1 MTSSRQSKTTFD
13 LDSAIGFLVGRTC
26 HFMRKA
32 FQKTFGEAGH
42 SVTPEEWV
50 LLNRLWAQDGQRHAE
65 LAAST
70 VRDRTTVTRLLDS
83 MVEKGLVRRE
93 TDPDDRRGVLTFL
106 TSEGEALR
114 DELIPV
120 AIGLLARV
128 TEGISEDDLESCRET
143 LRKLQT
149 NLLEITEEGERGT

>member
-1 MTSSRQSKTTFD
+1 MDFD
-13 LDSAIGFLVGRTC
+13 LDSAIPFVVGRTC

-32 FQKTFGEAGH
+32 FQKTFTEAGH

-50 LLNRLWAQDGQRHAE
+50 LLNRLWTQDGQRHAE

-83 MVEKGLVRRE
+83 MVDKGLVRRE

-106 TSEGEALR
+106 TPAGAALK
-114 DELIPV
+114 DQLIPV
-120 AIGLLARV
+120 ARGLLARA
-128 TEGISEDDLESCRET
+128 TQGISDRELEDCRKT
-143 LRKLQT
+143 LRKFQA
-149 NLLEITEEGERGT
+149 NLLEITEEGEG

>member
-1 MTSSRQSKTTFD
+1 MRKPKTAFD
-13 LDSAIGFLVGRTC
+13 LDSTIAFVVGRTC

-65 LAAST
+65 LTAST

-83 MVEKGLVRRE
+83 MVDKGLVRRE
-93 TDPDDRRGVLTFL
+93 TDPEDRRGVLTFL
-106 TSEGEALR
+106 TPAGAALK

-120 AIGLLARV
+120 AQGLLASA
-128 TEGISEDDLESCRET
+128 TEGISD
-143 LRKLQT
+143 K
-149 NLLEITEEGERGT
+149 

>member
-1 MTSSRQSKTTFD
+1 MRKPKMTFD
-13 LDSAIGFLVGRTC
+13 LDAAMGFVVGRTC

-42 SVTPEEWV
+42 TVTPEEWV
-50 LLNRLWAQDGQRHAE
+50 LLNRLWEQDGQRHAE

-83 MVEKGLVRRE
+83 MVDKGLVRRE

-106 TSEGEALR
+106 TPAGEALR

-120 AIGLLARV
+120 ARARLARA
-128 TEGISEDDLESCRET
+128 TEGIDEKELDNCRDT
-143 LRKLQT
+143 LRKFQA
-149 NLLEITEEGERGT
+149 NLLEITDEGERWT

>member
-1 MTSSRQSKTTFD
+1 MKFD
-13 LDSAIGFLVGRTC
+13 LDSAIGFVVGRTC

-32 FQKTFGEAGH
+32 FQKTFSEAGH

-50 LLNRLWAQDGQRHAE
+50 LLNRLWVQDGQRHAE

-106 TSEGEALR
+106 TPAGSALK
-114 DELIPV
+114 DQLIPV
-120 AIGLLARV
+120 AQGLLASA
-128 TEGISEDDLESCRET
+128 TEGISDEELEQCRNT
-143 LRKLQT
+143 LLKFQA
-149 NLLEITEEGERGT
+149 NLLEITEEGERWT